1 MIKVGDVF
9 WGRLVRLVRFS
20 HQDSHIKGTYYSHD
34 VTVAVDLDHLADAV
48 CLFLHSDI
56 ILFFPLSSRT
66 LLFAAHAARVGSYV
80 SLLLRRH
87 LCKNYVKFFCMR
99 DLSVLH
105 LFTYSVIYLYHYG
118 LILIILGVTIL
129 YYFYFLLRLLFDSF
143 FVSSC
148 SQLLYPL
155 MYPLTFWTLQDGPDS
170 FDVLLS

>member
-9 WGRLVRLVRFS
+9 WGRLVRFS
-20 HQDSHIKGTYYSHD
+20 HQGDILFTWRHCCSWFGSPGWCSVPVSSQWRHSF
-34 VTVAVDLDHLADAV
+34 LSS
-48 CLFLHSDI
+48 LFLYPTVCSPRCKSGE
-56 ILFFPLSSRT
+56 LR
-66 LLFAAHAARVGSYV
+66 

-105 LFTYSVIYLYHYG
+105 LFTYSIIYLYHYG
-118 LILIILGVTIL
+118 LILIILWVTIL

-155 MYPLTFWTLQDGPDS
+155 MYPLTFWTLQDGPNS